1 MAIIKSNRKVLTVK
15 IESVLE
21 KALIVT
27 GEQAV
32 GFVRPLVPVDTGNL
46 RSSIT
51 FATVGFRSDPEK
63 VTAKSISDTG
73 GAKISRK
80 TSARN
85 VSGIASPEDLV
96 DRPQQSGH
104 LFVGTNVEY
113 APHVEFGTNRKGN
126 NETRK
131 GNRLVRRSF
140 LRLGVITHRHELA
153 KTFGDVIR
161 GLLR

>member
-1 MAIIKSNRKVLTVK
+1 MAIIKSHRKVLTVK
-15 IESVLE
+15 IKSVLE

-51 FATVGFRSDPEK
+51 FATVGFKSNAESVDGFA
-63 VTAKSISDTG
+63 AKSS
-73 GAKISRK
+73 
-80 TSARN
+80 
-85 VSGIASPEDLV
+85 DLV
-96 DRPQQSGH
+96 DRPKELGH

-113 APHVEFGTNRKGN
+113 APHLEFGTNRKGN

-131 GNRLVRRSF
+131 GNLLVRRSF